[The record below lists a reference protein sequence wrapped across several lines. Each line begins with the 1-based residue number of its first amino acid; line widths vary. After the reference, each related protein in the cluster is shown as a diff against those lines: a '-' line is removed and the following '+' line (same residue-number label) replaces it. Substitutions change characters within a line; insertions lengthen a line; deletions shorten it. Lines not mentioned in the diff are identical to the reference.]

1 MILNMLK
8 YTLLDISEAFQY
20 VANGQRFFELK
31 HGLLVSL

>member
-8 YTLLDISEAFQY
+8 YSLFDCGEAFQY
-20 VANGQRFFELK
+20 VANEQRFLELK